1 MPLVQPEKKGGEGLN
16 MDVRMVSGSEIQA
29 EGLLSD
35 PWSDS
40 GRKENQSVLQKNY
53 LHSPVFGVVLNLSIS
68 EYSLKEEF
76 LVDVKNNK
84 QPTQPPPPQKKKS

>member
-40 GRKENQSVLQKNY
+40 GRKENKSVLQKKISPLSSIWSSPKS
-53 LHSPVFGVVLNLSIS
+53 LHF
-68 EYSLKEEF
+68 
-76 LVDVKNNK
+76 
-84 QPTQPPPPQKKKS
+84 